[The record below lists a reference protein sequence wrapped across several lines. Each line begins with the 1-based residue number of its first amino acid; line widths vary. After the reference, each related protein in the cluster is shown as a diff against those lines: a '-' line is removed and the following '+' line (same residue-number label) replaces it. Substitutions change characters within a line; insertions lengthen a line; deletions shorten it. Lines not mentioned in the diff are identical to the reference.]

1 MSKFKVGD
9 HVMHITQ
16 GSGVVVCVL
25 NSGILILVED
35 GRGTGSI
42 FYEDLCKNLDAD
54 KSYWLANERYLTKIN
69 TFKGNV

>member
-9 HVMHITQ
+9 HVMHRTQ
-16 GSGVVVCVL
+16 GPGIVVCVL
-25 NSGILILVED
+25 HSGVLISVEY
-35 GRGTGSI
+35 GRGNGGI

-54 KSYWLANERYLTKIN
+54 KSYWHAGEDFLTKIN